1 MTNLTE
7 DVPQELLDQLARS
20 ALATL
25 DEPRRVSVALAIYLF
40 LTGAVSI
47 GRAAELAEYGLVE
60 FHHLLRSLDLPTVF
74 YGPDELAS
82 DLQAVEALEQERRA
96 GRGR

>member
-1 MTNLTE
+1 MTNLAE

-25 DEPRRVSVALAIYLF
+25 DEPRRISVALAIYLF
-40 LTGAVSI
+40 LTGTVSV
-47 GRAAELAEYGLVE
+47 GRAAELAQCGLVE

-74 YGPDELAS
+74 YGPDELAE
-82 DLQAVEALEQERRA
+82 DLKTIEAMEQERRA